1 MSSIES
7 MILEIE
13 KDYDEILKSF
23 EKNLTYEEVYRFKE
37 ISEEELLKITRKVM
51 NFQRKIE
58 YFVSSTIELAKKAE
72 ITEKAEIIKRLKK
85 IANNVLDKI
94 TDDSSTFGAVSFRR
108 SLKSCYYIERDV
120 KGMLPLLRNAH
131 VNLLNE
137 YDEEARRLCYCAYF
151 CLKLIRPDLIE
162 LEEEL
167 RLISALTAF
176 PISQKIALKYQLV
189 IDDFEEVAVSLEEA
203 ESNIVEEHFKDCVS
217 RCRDAIEI
225 FIASIR
231 EKETGEKTERHFA
244 TDLGKLVKV
253 GIFDEGD
260 RRLAQGVYS
269 YLSLKGSHKYEPKR
283 VTIYDAETALKET
296 YSLLEM
302 LLKKYNDFKKR
313 LKKKE

>member
-7 MILEIE
+7 IISEIE
-13 KDYDEILKSF
+13 KDYDEILKTF
-23 EKNLTYEEVYRFKE
+23 EKHIIHDSFYGFGE
-37 ISEEELLKITRKVM
+37 ISEEEILKLLRKTM

-58 YFVSSTIELAKKAE
+58 YFVSSTLKLAEKIGLAE
-72 ITEKAEIIKRLKK
+72 RLQK
-85 IANNVLDKI
+85 IADKVI
-94 TDDSSTFGAVSFRR
+94 SRLTSDVSKFGSVSFSTIVFSIRGV
-108 SLKSCYYIERDV
+108 S
-120 KGMLPLLRNAH
+120 PLLRKAH
-131 VNLLNE
+131 ASLLSKNSLN
-137 YDEEARRLCYCAYF
+137 ARRLCYCA
-151 CLKLIRPDLIE
+151 CLGFKLLHSDLIE

-167 RLISALTAF
+167 RLIGALAAF
-176 PISQKIALKYQLV
+176 PISQKIVLKHQLV
-189 IDDFEEVAVSLEEA
+189 IDGFEEVAVSLEEA
-203 ESNIVEEHFKDCVS
+203 ESNVEEEHFKDCVS

-244 TDLGKLVKV
+244 TDLAKLVKV

-269 YLSLKGSHKYEPKR
+269 FLSLKGSHKYEPKR

-302 LLKKYNDFKKR
+302 LLKKYKDFKKR
-313 LKKKE
+313 AKKKEE

>member
-1 MSSIES
+1 
-7 MILEIE
+7 MISEIE

-23 EKNLTYEEVYRFKE
+23 EKNLTREVVYRFKE
-37 ISEEELLKITRKVM
+37 ISEEELLEITRKIM

-72 ITEKAEIIKRLKK
+72 IIKRLEK
-85 IANNVLDKI
+85 IANNVLDKL
-94 TDDSSTFGAVSFRR
+94 TDDSSTFDTVKF
-108 SLKSCYYIERDV
+108 KSSPESHSYITERDV
-120 KGMLPLLRNAH
+120 KGVLPLLRSAH

-137 YDEEARRLCYCAYF
+137 YDEETRRLCYCAYF

-176 PISQKIALKYQLV
+176 PISQKIALKHQLV

-203 ESNIVEEHFKDCVS
+203 ESNVAEEHFKDCVS

-231 EKETGEKTERHFA
+231 EKETGEKTERRFA

-253 GIFDEGD
+253 GIFEEGD

-296 YSLLEM
+296 YSLLVM
-302 LLKKYNDFKKR
+302 LLKKYKDFQKR

>member
-1 MSSIES
+1 
-7 MILEIE
+7 MISEIE

-23 EKNLTYEEVYRFKE
+23 EKNLTREVVYRFKE
-37 ISEEELLKITRKVM
+37 ISEEELLEITRKIM

-72 ITEKAEIIKRLKK
+72 IIERLEK

-94 TDDSSTFGAVSFRR
+94 TDDSSTFDTVTF
-108 SLKSCYYIERDV
+108 KSSSGPYSYKIERAV

-137 YDEEARRLCYCAYF
+137 YDSETRRLCYCAYF

-176 PISQKIALKYQLV
+176 PISQKIALKHQLV
-189 IDDFEEVAVSLEEA
+189 IDGFEEVAVSLEEA
-203 ESNIVEEHFKDCVS
+203 ESNVEEEHFKDCVS

-231 EKETGEKTERHFA
+231 EKETGEKTERRFV

-253 GIFDEGD
+253 GIFEEGD

-269 YLSLKGSHKYEPKR
+269 FLSLKGSHKYEPKR

-296 YSLLEM
+296 YSLLVM
-302 LLKKYNDFKKR
+302 LLKKYKDFQKR